1 MSGCFLNLPIGT
13 EVKLEG
19 LSNAAYNG
27 KRGRITVT
35 APDLMARDRVA
46 VIVDGNT
53 LSFKRA
59 NVRRYFPSDDSDE
72 SDEAPGSDGEAA
84 RPEFSPI
91 RKRAKSA
98 AGGVFAL
105 SILTGWSSIE
115 TSTIVGV
122 YATWA
127 EVISKAKEILEKGNG
142 YGENFWC
149 TEENGGYRE
158 VYSDEEYEGE
168 GFEDKTDTAK
178 EPTGERYDVTCE
190 LATAQHCEGAKGNM
204 ILVAQRLTGVALA

>member
-1 MSGCFLNLPIGT
+1 MASLPVGT
-13 EVKLEG
+13 AVKLQG
-19 LSNAAYNG
+19 LSNADYNG
-27 KRGRITVT
+27 KKGIIAVTAEDVAARGRI
-35 APDLMARDRVA
+35 A
-46 VIVDGNT
+46 VIVDGKT

-59 NVRRYFPSDDSDE
+59 NVRRHYPSDDSDE
-72 SDEAPGSDGEAA
+72 SDEAPGSDDEA
-84 RPEFSPI
+84 PPPP
-91 RKRAKSA
+91 KRAKSA

-115 TSTIVGV
+115 TSTIVGC
-122 YATWA
+122 YGSWA

-142 YGENFWC
+142 MVCDFWLP
-149 TEENGGYRE
+149 EEKGGFRYVE
-158 VYSDEEYEGE
+158 EEEEDYDDEFYQ
-168 GFEDKTDTAK
+168 DKTDTAK

>member
-1 MSGCFLNLPIGT
+1 MASLPVGT
-13 EVKLEG
+13 AVKLQG
-19 LSNAAYNG
+19 LANADYNG
-27 KRGRITVT
+27 KKGIIAVT
-35 APDLMARDRVA
+35 ASDLAERGRVA
-46 VIVDGNT
+46 VIVDGKT

-59 NVRRYFPSDDSDE
+59 NVRRHYPSDDSDE
-72 SDEAPGSDGEAA
+72 SDEAPGSDSDGEAA
-84 RPEFSPI
+84 PPP
-91 RKRAKSA
+91 KRAKSQGKSA

-105 SILTGWSSIE
+105 SILTGWSNIE

-204 ILVAQRLTGVALA
+204 ILVAQRLTGVALV

>member
-1 MSGCFLNLPIGT
+1 MSGCFLNLPVGT

-27 KRGRITVT
+27 KRGRIAVT
-35 APDLMARDRVA
+35 APDVMARDRVA

-59 NVRRYFPSDDSDE
+59 NVRRYFPSDDSDD
-72 SDEAPGSDGEAA
+72 SDEEEESAP
-84 RPEFSPI
+84 PPP
-91 RKRAKSA
+91 KRAKSA

-178 EPTGERYDVTCE
+178 EPTGERYDVTVE

-204 ILVAQRLTGVALA
+204 ILVAQRLSGIALA

>member
-1 MSGCFLNLPIGT
+1 MASLPVGT
-13 EVKLEG
+13 AVKLQG
-19 LSNAAYNG
+19 LSNADYNG
-27 KRGRITVT
+27 KKGIIAVTAEDVAARGRI
-35 APDLMARDRVA
+35 A
-46 VIVDGNT
+46 VIVDGKT

-59 NVRRYFPSDDSDE
+59 NVKRHFPSDDSDE
-72 SDEAPGSDGEAA
+72 SDEAPGSDDEA
-84 RPEFSPI
+84 PPPP
-91 RKRAKSA
+91 KRAKSA

-127 EVISKAKEILEKGNG
+127 DVVSKAKEILEKGNG
-142 YGENFWC
+142 MVCDFWLP
-149 TEENGGYRE
+149 EEKGGFRYVE
-158 VYSDEEYEGE
+158 DEEEDYDDEYYQ
-168 GFEDKTDTAK
+168 DKTDTAR
-178 EPTGERYDVTCE
+178 EPTGDRTVE

>member
-1 MSGCFLNLPIGT
+1 MASLPVGT
-13 EVKLEG
+13 AVKLQG
-19 LSNAAYNG
+19 LSNADYNG
-27 KRGRITVT
+27 KKGIIAVT
-35 APDLMARDRVA
+35 AKELADRGRVA
-46 VIVDGNT
+46 VIVDGTT
-53 LSFKRA
+53 LSFKRV
-59 NVRRYFPSDDSDE
+59 NVRRHFPSDDSDE

-84 RPEFSPI
+84 RPSFSPI
-91 RKRAKSA
+91 RKRKSA
-98 AGGVFAL
+98 SGGVFAL

>member
-19 LSNAAYNG
+19 LSNVAYNG
-27 KRGRITVT
+27 KRGRVAVT
-35 APDLMARDRVA
+35 APDVMARGRVA
-46 VIVDGNT
+46 VIVDGRT

-59 NVRRYFPSDDSDE
+59 NVRPPTSGPHFPSDESAESAESVE

-84 RPEFSPI
+84 RPSFSPI
-91 RKRAKSA
+91 RKRKSA

-115 TSTIVGV
+115 KTTILGC
-122 YATWA
+122 YGSWA
-127 EVISKAKEILEKGNG
+127 EVQAKAKEILDKG
-142 YGENFWC
+142 YGGDDFWC

-158 VYSDEEYEGE
+158 ENEDD
-168 GFEDKTDTAK
+168 FEDNTTAK
-178 EPTGERYDVTCE
+178 EPKGKGTVE
-190 LATAQHCEGAKGNM
+190 LASAKHCEGDKGNM
-204 ILVAQRLTGVALA
+204 ILQAQRL

>member
-1 MSGCFLNLPIGT
+1 MASLPVGT
-13 EVKLEG
+13 AVKLQG
-19 LSNAAYNG
+19 LANADYNG
-27 KRGRITVT
+27 KKGIIAVT
-35 APDLMARDRVA
+35 ASDLAERGRVA
-46 VIVDGNT
+46 VIVDGKT

-59 NVRRYFPSDDSDE
+59 NVRRHYPSDDSDE
-72 SDEAPGSDGEAA
+72 SDEAPGSDDEA
-84 RPEFSPI
+84 PPPP
-91 RKRAKSA
+91 KRAKSA

-127 EVISKAKEILEKGNG
+127 DVVSKAKEILEKGNG
-142 YGENFWC
+142 MACDIWLP
-149 TEENGGYRE
+149 EEKGGFRYVE
-158 VYSDEEYEGE
+158 EEEEDYDDEYYQ
-168 GFEDKTDTAK
+168 DKTDTAK
-178 EPTGERYDVTCE
+178 EPTGDQTVE

>member
-1 MSGCFLNLPIGT
+1 MASLPVGT
-13 EVKLEG
+13 AVKLQG
-19 LSNAAYNG
+19 LSNADYNG
-27 KRGRITVT
+27 KKGIIAVT
-35 APDLMARDRVA
+35 APDLAERGRVA
-46 VIVDGNT
+46 VIVDGKT

-59 NVRRYFPSDDSDE
+59 NVRRHYPSDDSDE
-72 SDEAPGSDGEAA
+72 SDEAPGSDDEA
-84 RPEFSPI
+84 PPPP
-91 RKRAKSA
+91 KRAKSA

>member
-1 MSGCFLNLPIGT
+1 MANLLLVGT

-19 LSNAAYNG
+19 LSNADYNG
-27 KRGRITVT
+27 KRGRIAVP
-35 APDLMARDRVA
+35 APDLVARGRVA
-46 VIVDGNT
+46 VIVDGVT
-53 LSFKRA
+53 LSFKCV

-204 ILVAQRLTGVALA
+204 ILVAQRLTGVALV

>member
-1 MSGCFLNLPIGT
+1 MASLPVGT
-13 EVKLEG
+13 AVKLQG
-19 LSNAAYNG
+19 LSNADYNG
-27 KRGRITVT
+27 KKGIIAVT
-35 APDLMARDRVA
+35 APDLAERGRVA
-46 VIVDGNT
+46 VIVDGKT

-59 NVRRYFPSDDSDE
+59 NVRRHYPSDDTDE

-84 RPEFSPI
+84 QPEFSPI

-127 EVISKAKEILEKGNG
+127 EVIAKAKEILDKG
-142 YGENFWC
+142 YGGDDFWC

-158 VYSDEEYEGE
+158 ENEDD
-168 GFEDKTDTAK
+168 FEDNTDTAR
-178 EPTGERYDVTCE
+178 EPKGKGTVE
-190 LATAQHCEGAKGNM
+190 LASAKHCEGDKGNM
-204 ILVAQRLTGVALA
+204 ILQAQRL